1 METVVSAQKEE
12 KNYFDFTERGPLFVL
27 IAAILF
33 NAFVFVQIATK
44 GNLDTIAFLGMTRRL
59 YFVVASLL
67 LVDLYTLILYM
78 QPFFQEKIPRFIK
91 YLAFIIG
98 ILQASLIQIASSNLI
113 GIYLSLTF
121 LPLFI
126 WYWLHNGEVTSLFG
140 NNIFVFTVRRHI
152 AMIPMFIAI
161 SWFSFFL
168 LNQLVDPVKL
178 LLGIRQVRFGKE
190 QLEQSIKIQY
200 GLVDPATG
208 REYTFWE
215 RYVNYVIDFAHGDL
229 GITYSESIP
238 VTQNIA
244 NRLWTTLG
252 MQVPALVV
260 SFFLSVTIGILAAY
274 FHQTPIDSAVSSLAL
289 LGLSMPIFVSGILAI
304 LIFTGTGLQW
314 FPFGGAKSLDHILAT
329 KCDPCSNSPQT
340 IWDTLWADGNWTDI
354 GLWSDFIEVSWVY
367 TADFVWH
374 LVLPVLTLTFA
385 TMATFSRLTRG
396 TMLEVLRED
405 YILAARANGI
415 SERNIVIKHALPNVM
430 LPITTFLGLSIGGL
444 LAGAPITETVFSW
457 PGLGVE
463 YLAAVNVLDGP
474 VIVGLTMIITLMIL
488 FANMLTDIAYTKL
501 DPRITL

>member
-1 METVVSAQKEE
+1 
-12 KNYFDFTERGPLFVL
+12 
-27 IAAILF
+27 
-33 NAFVFVQIATK
+33 
-44 GNLDTIAFLGMTRRL
+44 
-59 YFVVASLL
+59 
-67 LVDLYTLILYM
+67 
-78 QPFFQEKIPRFIK
+78 
-91 YLAFIIG
+91 
-98 ILQASLIQIASSNLI
+98 
-113 GIYLSLTF
+113 
-121 LPLFI
+121 
-126 WYWLHNGEVTSLFG
+126 
-140 NNIFVFTVRRHI
+140 
-152 AMIPMFIAI
+152 MIPMFIAI

-314 FPFGGAKSLDHILAT
+314 FSFGGAKSLDHILAT